1 MSADSHDPIPVDPR
15 NPWEGFSADEAL
27 RWSRVLIHH
36 SPDPQRASIKAAMS
50 HSISNGVAVVGRDW
64 VLTAARARED
74 GFTPVL
80 YQALFESLQ
89 TIDVRA
95 FRSHPGHRRTTFRSY
110 VPGTPYESEIWN
122 DWPRLFLEEE
132 FDART
137 ATALVLLRTEPLF
150 PKTGPTT
157 SPEQ

>member
-1 MSADSHDPIPVDPR
+1 M
-15 NPWEGFSADEAL
+15 
-27 RWSRVLIHH
+27 
-36 SPDPQRASIKAAMS
+36 
-50 HSISNGVAVVGRDW
+50 
-64 VLTAARARED
+64 LTAARARED

-95 FRSHPGHRRTTFRSY
+95 FRSHPGRRRTTFRSY
-110 VPGTPYESEIWN
+110 VPGIPYESEIWN

-150 PKTGPTT
+150 PKTGPAST
-157 SPEQ
+157 PES

>member
-50 HSISNGVAVVGRDW
+50 HSISSGVAVVGRDW
-64 VLTAARARED
+64 VLTATRARED

-80 YQALFESLQ
+80 YQTLFESLT

-95 FRSHPGHRRTTFRSY
+95 FRSHPGRRRATFRSY
-110 VPGTPYESEIWN
+110 VPGTPYESEVWN

-137 ATALVLLRTEPLF
+137 ATALVLLRTESLF
-150 PKTGPTT
+150 PKAGPA
-157 SPEQ
+157 SAPER

>member
-15 NPWEGFSADEAL
+15 NPGEGFSADEAL

-36 SPDPQRASIKAAMS
+36 SPDPQPASIKAAMS

-150 PKTGPTT
+150 PKTGPT
-157 SPEQ
+157 SAPER